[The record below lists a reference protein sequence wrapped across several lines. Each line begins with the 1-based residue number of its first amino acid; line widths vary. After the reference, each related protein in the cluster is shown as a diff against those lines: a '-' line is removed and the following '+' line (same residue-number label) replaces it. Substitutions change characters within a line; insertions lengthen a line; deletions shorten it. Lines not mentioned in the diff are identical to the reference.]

1 MYVQYYDDSIDVHVK
16 GNPKGKAMKLKH
28 LTRQGNSLA
37 IIIDRPIL
45 DMLDINE
52 RTPLKLTTD
61 KRRIILE
68 PVSEQEIEQ
77 RFTAASAKVQ
87 KRFGR
92 MFKQLAKK

>member
-1 MYVQYYDDSIDVHVK
+1 
-16 GNPKGKAMKLKH
+16 MKIKH

-52 RTPLKLTTD
+52 KTPLKLTAVG
-61 KRRIILE
+61 RRIVLE
-68 PVSEQEIEQ
+68 PVSAKEIEQ
-77 RFTAASAKVQ
+77 RFNAASDKVE

-92 MFKQLAKK
+92 MFKRLAQK

>member
-1 MYVQYYDDSIDVHVK
+1 
-16 GNPKGKAMKLKH
+16 MKLKH

-52 RTPLKLTTD
+52 KTPLKLTTD
-61 KRRIILE
+61 KGKIILE
-68 PVSEQEIEQ
+68 PVSEKEIEE
-77 RFTAASAKVQ
+77 RFGAASDKVE

-92 MFKQLAKK
+92 MFKRLAQK

>member
-1 MYVQYYDDSIDVHVK
+1 
-16 GNPKGKAMKLKH
+16 MKLKH

-52 RTPLKLTTD
+52 KTPLKLTTD
-61 KRRIILE
+61 KGKIILE
-68 PVSEQEIEQ
+68 PVSAKEIEQ
-77 RFTAASAKVQ
+77 RFNAASEKVQ

-92 MFKQLAKK
+92 MFKRLAEK

>member
-1 MYVQYYDDSIDVHVK
+1 
-16 GNPKGKAMKLKH
+16 MKLKH

-52 RTPLKLTTD
+52 KTMLKLTTENG
-61 KRRIILE
+61 RIILE
-68 PVSEQEIEQ
+68 PISAEEIDR
-77 RFTAASAKVQ
+77 RFKVAADKVE

-92 MFKQLAKK
+92 ALKRLA